1 MTGAPGPA
9 GPTGP
14 QGPRGPGVS
23 WVDSTG
29 KIIPGF
35 FGEQVG
41 GGPMYVDS
49 NGDFWSVLISKDT
62 LSFGGFTNTQF
73 FAYTSPDCSG
83 PSYFMTEGGFG
94 APPPPY
100 PHVVFLDRPE
110 ITGNLRVRNTDAK
123 LRNIQVQSIQ
133 DTDGSP
139 CRAALFEST
148 VLAVADTTVVTPP
161 NIAVSMPLHPVFTP

>member
-1 MTGAPGPA
+1 
-9 GPTGP
+9 
-14 QGPRGPGVS
+14 
-23 WVDSTG
+23 
-29 KIIPGF
+29 
-35 FGEQVG
+35 
-41 GGPMYVDS
+41 
-49 NGDFWSVLISKDT
+49 
-62 LSFGGFTNTQF
+62 
-73 FAYTSPDCSG
+73 
-83 PSYFMTEGGFG
+83 
-94 APPPPY
+94 
-100 PHVVFLDRPE
+100 VVFLDRPE